1 MRPDDEP
8 SFSLGRIECRL
19 FHLIYRPWP
28 MHALTPEAPLT
39 TARKERLN
47 GLFFFNWIRWLASF
61 PGLLTWLTSENF
73 WISCHRPLTF
83 FFESFRN
90 HQCPFWNHCFN
101 KQQIMRRRLQNKRA
115 SQLRP
120 LNSGRKRQEFLWGTW
135 PQRPIAHSFRE
146 CGLSIFTAFDMP
158 RFSNPCRDSKYHR
171 YDFEFLEQSPVNN
184 KQINDTSLFMRHSTR
199 RKTRM

>member
-1 MRPDDEP
+1 
-8 SFSLGRIECRL
+8 
-19 FHLIYRPWP
+19 
-28 MHALTPEAPLT
+28 
-39 TARKERLN
+39 
-47 GLFFFNWIRWLASF
+47 
-61 PGLLTWLTSENF
+61 
-73 WISCHRPLTF
+73 
-83 FFESFRN
+83 
-90 HQCPFWNHCFN
+90 
-101 KQQIMRRRLQNKRA
+101 MRRRLQNKRA

-120 LNSGRKRQEFLWGTW
+120 LNSERKRQGFLWGTW

-199 RKTRM
+199 RKPECSIAAKQRTLGSKRKAHRIRPSTSRTSRPCLHAPAARHHPDSPSMPTRKDGVS